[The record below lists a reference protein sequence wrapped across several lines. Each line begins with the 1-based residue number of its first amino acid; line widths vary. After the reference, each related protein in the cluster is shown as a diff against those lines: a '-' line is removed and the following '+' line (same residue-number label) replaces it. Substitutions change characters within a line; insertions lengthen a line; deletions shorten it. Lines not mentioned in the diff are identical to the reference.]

1 VHLESIQFHWRVR
14 LAGKKAPYSP
24 GRGPG
29 VHMTPDLF
37 YMFSRIDSE
46 SLRSKEFNWR
56 RSSTNPLQPS
66 SLGKHMETRRSA
78 RNFLNFMF
86 ETEIDSERHLPGSES
101 LKGGSE
107 EAPGSPVE
115 APRNSRSAIL
125 PRVWWLSKVRQD
137 LQIPGCREHVL
148 PTGATA

>member
-1 VHLESIQFHWRVR
+1 MKL
-14 LAGKKAPYSP
+14 
-24 GRGPG
+24 RG
-29 VHMTPDLF
+29 T
-37 YMFSRIDSE
+37 E
-46 SLRSKEFNWR
+46 AQR
-56 RSSTNPLQPS
+56 RSID
-66 SLGKHMETRRSA
+66 RSEPVL
-78 RNFLNFMF
+78 R
-86 ETEIDSERHLPGSES
+86 TEIDSERHLPGSES